1 MKQME
6 HSYKGE
12 EKFLV
17 NDLKTIVSKARSKA
31 FAAVNYSLVERNWR
45 IGKRIVEEEQ
55 NGEARAEYGKHIIE
69 VASAA
74 LTEEFGK
81 GFSETNLINFK
92 KFFLLFKELEIHQTV
107 SEEFRKQV
115 LHLLPWSHYERLIRV
130 EDKKAREWYAKEAYE
145 QGWSF
150 RTLNRNINTLYYERL
165 LMSKKKQPVVNEMQ
179 DKTKAYQ
186 QDKLEYIKSPV
197 VLEFLGLPEDTSLAE
212 SKLET
217 AIINNLEKFLM
228 EMGKG
233 YALVA
238 RQQHIRTEEND
249 YYIDLVFYNYLI
261 KSFILVDLKVNRI
274 TYQDVGQ
281 MDMYLQMYDK
291 MKKGPDDNPTI
302 GIILCTETDS
312 DVARYSTLAKNDQ
325 MFAAKYKLYLP
336 DKEDLRRE
344 IERQKELYLM
354 AHPEETGIS
363 VTNGYAQPD
372 SCFMFAYDLEQD
384 KLLWRS
390 ADQSYNSMNFVV
402 KGDVILCGYG
412 FTAEDDYL
420 YQINRNTGE
429 ILDRLELKKMPDL
442 LVEQDGKLYVHTYSY
457 DYVIDF

>member
-1 MKQME
+1 MKQPRKKYNDEDNM
-6 HSYKGE
+6 
-12 EKFLV
+12 LV
-17 NDLKTIVSKARSKA
+17 NDLRSIVSKARSKA

-45 IGKRIVEEEQ
+45 IGQRIVEQEQ
-55 NGEARAEYGKHIIE
+55 NGASRAEYGKHVIE

-81 GFSETNLINFK
+81 GFSYTNIANYKRFYLTFNNLQI
-92 KFFLLFKELEIHQTV
+92 LQTV
-107 SEEFRKQV
+107 SEEFNNPIQQTLPAKSSAPHKEDKAESAQSELR
-115 LHLLPWSHYERLIRV
+115 LLPWSHYERLIRV
-130 EDKKAREWYAKEAYE
+130 EDKQAREWYAKEAFNE
-145 QGWSF
+145 GWSY

-197 VLEFLGLPEDTSLAE
+197 VLEFLGLPEDTFLAE

-354 AHPEETGIS
+354 AHPEE
-363 VTNGYAQPD
+363 N
-372 SCFMFAYDLEQD
+372 D
-384 KLLWRS
+384 K
-390 ADQSYNSMNFVV
+390 
-402 KGDVILCGYG
+402 
-412 FTAEDDYL
+412 E
-420 YQINRNTGE
+420 
-429 ILDRLELKKMPDL
+429 
-442 LVEQDGKLYVHTYSY
+442 
-457 DYVIDF
+457 

>member
-1 MKQME
+1 MKQPRKKYNDEDNM
-6 HSYKGE
+6 
-12 EKFLV
+12 LV
-17 NDLKTIVSKARSKA
+17 NDLRSIVSKARSKA

-45 IGKRIVEEEQ
+45 IGKRIVEQEQ
-55 NGEARAEYGKHIIE
+55 NGASRAEYGKHVIE
-69 VASAA
+69 IASAA

-81 GFSETNLINFK
+81 GFSYTNIANYKRFYLTFNNLQI
-92 KFFLLFKELEIHQTV
+92 LQTV
-107 SEEFRKQV
+107 SEEFKKQRHQT
-115 LHLLPWSHYERLIRV
+115 LSDESSLLPQKDQTQSIQSELRLLPWSHYERLIRV
-130 EDKKAREWYAKEAYE
+130 EDKKAREWYAKEAFE

-354 AHPEETGIS
+354 AHPEE
-363 VTNGYAQPD
+363 N
-372 SCFMFAYDLEQD
+372 D
-384 KLLWRS
+384 K
-390 ADQSYNSMNFVV
+390 
-402 KGDVILCGYG
+402 
-412 FTAEDDYL
+412 E
-420 YQINRNTGE
+420 
-429 ILDRLELKKMPDL
+429 
-442 LVEQDGKLYVHTYSY
+442 
-457 DYVIDF
+457 

>member
-1 MKQME
+1 MKQPRKKYNDEDNM
-6 HSYKGE
+6 
-12 EKFLV
+12 LV
-17 NDLKTIVSKARSKA
+17 NDLRSIVSKARSKA

-45 IGKRIVEEEQ
+45 IGQRIVEQEQ
-55 NGEARAEYGKHIIE
+55 NGASRAEYGKHVIE
-69 VASAA
+69 IASAA
-74 LTEEFGK
+74 LTKEFGK
-81 GFSETNLINFK
+81 GFSETNIMNFK
-92 KFFLLFKELEIHQTV
+92 KFYLKFKELTIPQTL
-107 SEEFRKQV
+107 SEEFKKQKQQT
-115 LHLLPWSHYERLIRV
+115 LSAESSLFPQKGQTAPAQSELRLLPWSHYERLIRV
-130 EDKKAREWYAKEAYE
+130 EDKKAREWYAKEAFE
-145 QGWSF
+145 QGWSY

-165 LMSKKKQPVVNEMQ
+165 LMSTKKQPVVKEMQ

-354 AHPEETGIS
+354 AHPEE
-363 VTNGYAQPD
+363 N
-372 SCFMFAYDLEQD
+372 D
-384 KLLWRS
+384 K
-390 ADQSYNSMNFVV
+390 
-402 KGDVILCGYG
+402 
-412 FTAEDDYL
+412 E
-420 YQINRNTGE
+420 
-429 ILDRLELKKMPDL
+429 
-442 LVEQDGKLYVHTYSY
+442 
-457 DYVIDF
+457 

>member
-1 MKQME
+1 MKQPGKKYNDEDNM
-6 HSYKGE
+6 
-12 EKFLV
+12 LV
-17 NDLKTIVSKARSKA
+17 NDLRSIVSKARSKT

-45 IGKRIVEEEQ
+45 IGQRIVEQEQ
-55 NGEARAEYGKHIIE
+55 NGASRAEYGKHVIE
-69 VASAA
+69 VVSAA

-81 GFSETNLINFK
+81 GFSETNIMNFK
-92 KFFLLFKELEIHQTV
+92 KFYLKFKELTIPQTV
-107 SEEFRKQV
+107 SEEFKKQKQQT
-115 LHLLPWSHYERLIRV
+115 LSDELSSHFQKGQTPPAQFELRLLPWSHYERLIRV
-130 EDKKAREWYAKEAYE
+130 EDKKAREWYAKEAFE

-354 AHPEETGIS
+354 AHPEE
-363 VTNGYAQPD
+363 N
-372 SCFMFAYDLEQD
+372 D
-384 KLLWRS
+384 K
-390 ADQSYNSMNFVV
+390 
-402 KGDVILCGYG
+402 
-412 FTAEDDYL
+412 E
-420 YQINRNTGE
+420 
-429 ILDRLELKKMPDL
+429 
-442 LVEQDGKLYVHTYSY
+442 
-457 DYVIDF
+457 

>member
-1 MKQME
+1 MKQPRKKYNDEDNM
-6 HSYKGE
+6 
-12 EKFLV
+12 LV
-17 NDLKTIVSKARSKA
+17 NDLRSIVSKARSKA

-45 IGKRIVEEEQ
+45 IGQRIVEQEQ
-55 NGEARAEYGKHIIE
+55 NGASRAEYGKHVIE
-69 VASAA
+69 IASAA

-81 GFSETNLINFK
+81 GFSETNIMNFK
-92 KFFLLFKELEIHQTV
+92 KFYLKFKELTIPQTL
-107 SEEFRKQV
+107 SEEFKKQKHQT
-115 LHLLPWSHYERLIRV
+115 LSDESSLLPQKGQTQSAQFELRLLPWSHYERLIRV
-130 EDKKAREWYAKEAYE
+130 EDKKAREWYAKEAFE

-302 GIILCTETDS
+302 GIILCSETDS

-354 AHPEETGIS
+354 THPEE
-363 VTNGYAQPD
+363 N
-372 SCFMFAYDLEQD
+372 E
-384 KLLWRS
+384 K
-390 ADQSYNSMNFVV
+390 
-402 KGDVILCGYG
+402 
-412 FTAEDDYL
+412 E
-420 YQINRNTGE
+420 
-429 ILDRLELKKMPDL
+429 
-442 LVEQDGKLYVHTYSY
+442 
-457 DYVIDF
+457 

>member
-1 MKQME
+1 MKQLNKKYNDEDNM
-6 HSYKGE
+6 
-12 EKFLV
+12 LV
-17 NDLKTIVSKARSKA
+17 NDLRSIVSKARSKA

-45 IGKRIVEEEQ
+45 IGQRIVEQEQ
-55 NGEARAEYGKHIIE
+55 NGASRAEYGKHVIE
-69 VASAA
+69 IASAA

-81 GFSETNLINFK
+81 GFSETNIMNFK
-92 KFFLLFKELEIHQTV
+92 KFYLTFKELTIPQTL
-107 SEEFRKQV
+107 SEEFKKQKHQT
-115 LHLLPWSHYERLIRV
+115 LSDEFSLLPQKGQTQSAQFELRLLPWSHYERLIRV
-130 EDKKAREWYAKEAYE
+130 EDKKAREWYAKEAFE

-165 LMSKKKQPVVNEMQ
+165 LMSKKKQPVVDEMQ

-354 AHPEETGIS
+354 AHP
-363 VTNGYAQPD
+363 
-372 SCFMFAYDLEQD
+372 D
-384 KLLWRS
+384 K
-390 ADQSYNSMNFVV
+390 
-402 KGDVILCGYG
+402 
-412 FTAEDDYL
+412 
-420 YQINRNTGE
+420 
-429 ILDRLELKKMPDL
+429 
-442 LVEQDGKLYVHTYSY
+442 
-457 DYVIDF
+457 

>member
-1 MKQME
+1 MKEPGKKYNDEDNM
-6 HSYKGE
+6 
-12 EKFLV
+12 LV
-17 NDLKTIVSKARSKA
+17 NDLRSIVSKARSKA

-45 IGKRIVEEEQ
+45 IGQRIVEEEQ
-55 NGEARAEYGKHIIE
+55 NGASRAEYGKHVIE

-74 LTEEFGK
+74 LTKEFGK
-81 GFSETNLINFK
+81 GFSETNIMNFK
-92 KFFLLFKELEIHQTV
+92 KFYLKFKELTIPQTL
-107 SEEFRKQV
+107 SEEFKKQKHQT
-115 LHLLPWSHYERLIRV
+115 LSDESSLLPQKGQTQPAQFELRLLPWSHYERLIRV
-130 EDKKAREWYAKEAYE
+130 EDKKAREWYAKEAFNE
-145 QGWSF
+145 GWSY

-165 LMSKKKQPVVNEMQ
+165 LMSTKKQPVVDEMQ

-354 AHPEETGIS
+354 THPEE
-363 VTNGYAQPD
+363 N
-372 SCFMFAYDLEQD
+372 D
-384 KLLWRS
+384 K
-390 ADQSYNSMNFVV
+390 
-402 KGDVILCGYG
+402 
-412 FTAEDDYL
+412 E
-420 YQINRNTGE
+420 
-429 ILDRLELKKMPDL
+429 
-442 LVEQDGKLYVHTYSY
+442 
-457 DYVIDF
+457 

>member
-1 MKQME
+1 MKEPGKKYNDEDNM
-6 HSYKGE
+6 
-12 EKFLV
+12 LV
-17 NDLKTIVSKARSKA
+17 NDLRSIVSKARSKA

-45 IGKRIVEEEQ
+45 IGQRIVEQEQ
-55 NGEARAEYGKHIIE
+55 NGASRAEYGKHIIE
-69 VASAA
+69 IASAA

-81 GFSETNLINFK
+81 GFSYTNIANYKRFYLTFNNLQI
-92 KFFLLFKELEIHQTV
+92 LQTV
-107 SEEFRKQV
+107 SEEFKKQKHQT
-115 LHLLPWSHYERLIRV
+115 LSDESSLLPQKGQTQSAQFELRLLPWSHYERLIRV
-130 EDKKAREWYAKEAYE
+130 EDKKAREWYAKEAFE
-145 QGWSF
+145 QGWSY
-150 RTLNRNINTLYYERL
+150 RTLSRNINTLYYERL
-165 LMSKKKQPVVNEMQ
+165 LMSKDKAPVEKEMKEKTNEF
-179 DKTKAYQ
+179 Q

-197 VLEFLGLPEDTSLAE
+197 VMEFLGLPSDSSLKE
-212 SKLET
+212 SKLES
-217 AIINNLEKFLM
+217 AIIDNLEKFLM

-325 MFAAKYKLYLP
+325 MFAEKYKLYLP

-354 AHPEETGIS
+354 AHPEE
-363 VTNGYAQPD
+363 N
-372 SCFMFAYDLEQD
+372 D
-384 KLLWRS
+384 K
-390 ADQSYNSMNFVV
+390 
-402 KGDVILCGYG
+402 
-412 FTAEDDYL
+412 E
-420 YQINRNTGE
+420 
-429 ILDRLELKKMPDL
+429 
-442 LVEQDGKLYVHTYSY
+442 
-457 DYVIDF
+457 

>member
-1 MKQME
+1 MKEPGKKYNDEDNM
-6 HSYKGE
+6 
-12 EKFLV
+12 LV
-17 NDLKTIVSKARSKA
+17 NDLRSIVSKARSKA

-45 IGKRIVEEEQ
+45 IGQRIVEEEQ
-55 NGEARAEYGKHIIE
+55 NGTSRAEYGKHVIE

-74 LTEEFGK
+74 LTKEFGK
-81 GFSETNLINFK
+81 GFSYTNIANYKRFYLTFSDLQI
-92 KFFLLFKELEIHQTV
+92 LQTV
-107 SEEFRKQV
+107 SEEFKKQKHQT
-115 LHLLPWSHYERLIRV
+115 LSDESSLLPQKGQTPPAQFELRFLPWSHYERLIRV
-130 EDKKAREWYAKEAYE
+130 EDKKAREWYAKEAFE

-150 RTLNRNINTLYYERL
+150 RTFNRNINTLYYERL
-165 LMSKKKQPVVNEMQ
+165 LMSTKKQPVVDEMQ

-354 AHPEETGIS
+354 AHPEE
-363 VTNGYAQPD
+363 N
-372 SCFMFAYDLEQD
+372 D
-384 KLLWRS
+384 K
-390 ADQSYNSMNFVV
+390 
-402 KGDVILCGYG
+402 
-412 FTAEDDYL
+412 E
-420 YQINRNTGE
+420 
-429 ILDRLELKKMPDL
+429 
-442 LVEQDGKLYVHTYSY
+442 
-457 DYVIDF
+457 

>member
-1 MKQME
+1 MKEPGKKYNDEDNM
-6 HSYKGE
+6 
-12 EKFLV
+12 LV
-17 NDLKTIVSKARSKA
+17 NDLRSIVSKARSKA
-31 FAAVNYSLVERNWR
+31 FAAVNYSQVERNWR
-45 IGKRIVEEEQ
+45 IGQRIVEEEQ
-55 NGEARAEYGKHIIE
+55 NGASRAEYGKHVIE

-74 LTEEFGK
+74 LTKEFGK
-81 GFSETNLINFK
+81 GFSETNIMNFK
-92 KFFLLFKELEIHQTV
+92 KFYLKFKELTIPQTV
-107 SEEFRKQV
+107 SEEFKKQKHQT
-115 LHLLPWSHYERLIRV
+115 LSDESSLLPQKGQTQPAQFELRLLPWSHYERLIRV
-130 EDKKAREWYAKEAYE
+130 EDKKAREWYAKEAFNE
-145 QGWSF
+145 GWSY

-165 LMSKKKQPVVNEMQ
+165 LMSTKKQPVVDEMQ

-354 AHPEETGIS
+354 AHPEE
-363 VTNGYAQPD
+363 N
-372 SCFMFAYDLEQD
+372 D
-384 KLLWRS
+384 K
-390 ADQSYNSMNFVV
+390 
-402 KGDVILCGYG
+402 
-412 FTAEDDYL
+412 E
-420 YQINRNTGE
+420 
-429 ILDRLELKKMPDL
+429 
-442 LVEQDGKLYVHTYSY
+442 
-457 DYVIDF
+457 

>member
-1 MKQME
+1 MKEPGKKYNDEDNM
-6 HSYKGE
+6 
-12 EKFLV
+12 LV
-17 NDLKTIVSKARSKA
+17 NDLRSIVSKARSKA

-45 IGKRIVEEEQ
+45 IGQRIVEEEQ
-55 NGEARAEYGKHIIE
+55 NGASRAEYGKHVIE

-74 LTEEFGK
+74 LTKEFGK
-81 GFSETNLINFK
+81 GFSETNIMNFK
-92 KFFLLFKELEIHQTV
+92 KFYLKFKELTIPQTM
-107 SEEFRKQV
+107 SEEFKKQKHQT
-115 LHLLPWSHYERLIRV
+115 LSDESSLLPQKGQTQPAQFELRLLPWSHYERLIRV
-130 EDKKAREWYAKEAYE
+130 EDKKAREWYAKEAFNE
-145 QGWSF
+145 GWSY

-165 LMSKKKQPVVNEMQ
+165 LMSTKKQPVVDEMQ

-354 AHPEETGIS
+354 AHPEE
-363 VTNGYAQPD
+363 N
-372 SCFMFAYDLEQD
+372 D
-384 KLLWRS
+384 K
-390 ADQSYNSMNFVV
+390 
-402 KGDVILCGYG
+402 
-412 FTAEDDYL
+412 E
-420 YQINRNTGE
+420 
-429 ILDRLELKKMPDL
+429 
-442 LVEQDGKLYVHTYSY
+442 
-457 DYVIDF
+457 

>member
-1 MKQME
+1 MFPQ
-6 HSYKGE
+6 KGQTAP
-12 EKFLV
+12 
-17 NDLKTIVSKARSKA
+17 D
-31 FAAVNYSLVERNWR
+31 
-45 IGKRIVEEEQ
+45 Q
-55 NGEARAEYGKHIIE
+55 
-69 VASAA
+69 
-74 LTEEFGK
+74 
-81 GFSETNLINFK
+81 SEL
-92 KFFLLFKELEIHQTV
+92 
-107 SEEFRKQV
+107 R
-115 LHLLPWSHYERLIRV
+115 LLPWSHYERLIRV
-130 EDKKAREWYAKEAYE
+130 EDKQAREWYTKEAFE

-165 LMSKKKQPVVNEMQ
+165 LMSTKKQPVVDEMQ

-312 DVARYSTLAKNDQ
+312 DVARYSTLAKTTRCSLQN
-325 MFAAKYKLYLP
+325 
-336 DKEDLRRE
+336 
-344 IERQKELYLM
+344 
-354 AHPEETGIS
+354 TS
-363 VTNGYAQPD
+363 
-372 SCFMFAYDLEQD
+372 
-384 KLLWRS
+384 
-390 ADQSYNSMNFVV
+390 
-402 KGDVILCGYG
+402 
-412 FTAEDDYL
+412 FTC
-420 YQINRNTGE
+420 QTRKT
-429 ILDRLELKKMPDL
+429 
-442 LVEQDGKLYVHTYSY
+442 
-457 DYVIDF
+457 

>member
-1 MKQME
+1 MKQPRKKYNDEDNM
-6 HSYKGE
+6 
-12 EKFLV
+12 LV
-17 NDLKTIVSKARSKA
+17 NDLRSIVSKARSKA

-45 IGKRIVEEEQ
+45 IGQRIVEQEQ
-55 NGEARAEYGKHIIE
+55 NGASRAEYGKHVIE
-69 VASAA
+69 IASAA

-81 GFSETNLINFK
+81 GFSETNIMNFK
-92 KFFLLFKELEIHQTV
+92 KFYLKFKELTIPQTL
-107 SEEFRKQV
+107 SEEFKKQKHQT
-115 LHLLPWSHYERLIRV
+115 LSDESSLLPQKGQTQSAQFELRLLPWSHYERLIRV
-130 EDKKAREWYAKEAYE
+130 EDKKAREWYAKEAFE

-165 LMSKKKQPVVNEMQ
+165 LMSKKKQPVVDEMQ

-281 MDMYLQMYDK
+281 MDMYLQMYDN

-302 GIILCTETDS
+302 GIILCSETDS

-354 AHPEETGIS
+354 THPEE
-363 VTNGYAQPD
+363 N
-372 SCFMFAYDLEQD
+372 E
-384 KLLWRS
+384 K
-390 ADQSYNSMNFVV
+390 
-402 KGDVILCGYG
+402 
-412 FTAEDDYL
+412 E
-420 YQINRNTGE
+420 
-429 ILDRLELKKMPDL
+429 
-442 LVEQDGKLYVHTYSY
+442 
-457 DYVIDF
+457 

>member
-1 MKQME
+1 MKEPGKKYNDEDNM
-6 HSYKGE
+6 
-12 EKFLV
+12 LV
-17 NDLKTIVSKARSKA
+17 NDLRSIVSKARSKA

-45 IGKRIVEEEQ
+45 IGQRIVEEEQ
-55 NGEARAEYGKHIIE
+55 NGASRAEYGKHVIE

-81 GFSETNLINFK
+81 GFSYTNIANYKRFYLTFNNLQI
-92 KFFLLFKELEIHQTV
+92 LQTV
-107 SEEFRKQV
+107 SEEFNNPIQQTLPAKSSA
-115 LHLLPWSHYERLIRV
+115 LHKEDKAESTQSELRLLPWSHYERLIRV
-130 EDKKAREWYAKEAYE
+130 EDKKAREWYAKEAFE

-165 LMSKKKQPVVNEMQ
+165 LMSKKKRPVVDEMQ

-354 AHPEETGIS
+354 AHPEE
-363 VTNGYAQPD
+363 N
-372 SCFMFAYDLEQD
+372 D
-384 KLLWRS
+384 K
-390 ADQSYNSMNFVV
+390 
-402 KGDVILCGYG
+402 
-412 FTAEDDYL
+412 E
-420 YQINRNTGE
+420 
-429 ILDRLELKKMPDL
+429 
-442 LVEQDGKLYVHTYSY
+442 
-457 DYVIDF
+457 

>member
-1 MKQME
+1 MKQLNKKYNDEDNM
-6 HSYKGE
+6 
-12 EKFLV
+12 LV
-17 NDLKTIVSKARSKA
+17 NDLRSIVSKARSKA

-45 IGKRIVEEEQ
+45 IGQRIVEQEQ
-55 NGEARAEYGKHIIE
+55 NGASRAEYGKHVIE
-69 VASAA
+69 IASAA

-81 GFSETNLINFK
+81 GFSETNIMNFK
-92 KFFLLFKELEIHQTV
+92 KFYLKFKELAIPQTV
-107 SEEFRKQV
+107 SEEFKKQKHQT
-115 LHLLPWSHYERLIRV
+115 LSDESSLLTQKDQTQSTQSELRLLPWSHYERLIRV
-130 EDKKAREWYAKEAYE
+130 EDKKAREWYAKEAFE
-145 QGWSF
+145 QDWSS

-165 LMSKKKQPVVNEMQ
+165 LMSKKKQPVVDEMQ

-354 AHPEETGIS
+354 AHPEE
-363 VTNGYAQPD
+363 N
-372 SCFMFAYDLEQD
+372 D
-384 KLLWRS
+384 K
-390 ADQSYNSMNFVV
+390 
-402 KGDVILCGYG
+402 
-412 FTAEDDYL
+412 E
-420 YQINRNTGE
+420 
-429 ILDRLELKKMPDL
+429 
-442 LVEQDGKLYVHTYSY
+442 
-457 DYVIDF
+457 

>member
-1 MKQME
+1 MKE
-6 HSYKGE
+6 P
-12 EKFLV
+12 EKKYNDEDNMLV
-17 NDLKTIVSKARSKA
+17 NDLRSIVSKARSKA

-45 IGKRIVEEEQ
+45 IGQRIVEEEQ
-55 NGEARAEYGKHIIE
+55 NGTSRAEYGKHVIE

-74 LTEEFGK
+74 LTKEFGK
-81 GFSETNLINFK
+81 GFSYTNIANYKRFYLTFSDLQI
-92 KFFLLFKELEIHQTV
+92 LQTV
-107 SEEFRKQV
+107 SEEFKKQKHQT
-115 LHLLPWSHYERLIRV
+115 LSDESSLLPQKGQTPPAQSELRLLPWSHYERLIRV
-130 EDKKAREWYAKEAYE
+130 EDKKAREWYAKEAFE

-165 LMSKKKQPVVNEMQ
+165 LMSKKKQPVVDEMQ

-354 AHPEETGIS
+354 AHPEE
-363 VTNGYAQPD
+363 N
-372 SCFMFAYDLEQD
+372 D
-384 KLLWRS
+384 K
-390 ADQSYNSMNFVV
+390 
-402 KGDVILCGYG
+402 
-412 FTAEDDYL
+412 E
-420 YQINRNTGE
+420 
-429 ILDRLELKKMPDL
+429 
-442 LVEQDGKLYVHTYSY
+442 
-457 DYVIDF
+457 

>member
-1 MKQME
+1 MKE
-6 HSYKGE
+6 P
-12 EKFLV
+12 EKKYNDEDNMLV
-17 NDLKTIVSKARSKA
+17 NDLRSIVSKARSKA

-45 IGKRIVEEEQ
+45 IGQRIVEEEQ
-55 NGEARAEYGKHIIE
+55 NGTSRAEYGKHVIE

-74 LTEEFGK
+74 LTKEFGK
-81 GFSETNLINFK
+81 GFSYTNIANYKRFYLTFSDLQI
-92 KFFLLFKELEIHQTV
+92 LQTV
-107 SEEFRKQV
+107 SEEFKKQKHQT
-115 LHLLPWSHYERLIRV
+115 LSDESSLLPQKGQTPPAQFELRFLPWSHYERLIRV
-130 EDKKAREWYAKEAYE
+130 EDKKAREWYAKEAFE

-165 LMSKKKQPVVNEMQ
+165 LMSTKKQPVVDEMQ

-186 QDKLEYIKSPV
+186 QDKIEYIKSPV

-354 AHPEETGIS
+354 AHPEE
-363 VTNGYAQPD
+363 N
-372 SCFMFAYDLEQD
+372 D
-384 KLLWRS
+384 K
-390 ADQSYNSMNFVV
+390 
-402 KGDVILCGYG
+402 
-412 FTAEDDYL
+412 E
-420 YQINRNTGE
+420 
-429 ILDRLELKKMPDL
+429 
-442 LVEQDGKLYVHTYSY
+442 
-457 DYVIDF
+457 

>member
-6 HSYKGE
+6 HSYKGG

-115 LHLLPWSHYERLIRV
+115 LHLLPWSHYERLIRI
-130 EDKKAREWYAKEAYE
+130 EDKRARDWYAKEAFE
-145 QGWSF
+145 QGWSY

-165 LMSKKKQPVVNEMQ
+165 LMSKDKAPVEKEMKEKTNEF
-179 DKTKAYQ
+179 Q

-197 VLEFLGLPEDTSLAE
+197 VMEFLGLPSDSSLKE
-212 SKLET
+212 SKLES
-217 AIINNLEKFLM
+217 AIIDNLEKFLM

-274 TYQDVGQ
+274 TYQDVGK

-354 AHPEETGIS
+354 AHPEE
-363 VTNGYAQPD
+363 N
-372 SCFMFAYDLEQD
+372 D
-384 KLLWRS
+384 K
-390 ADQSYNSMNFVV
+390 
-402 KGDVILCGYG
+402 
-412 FTAEDDYL
+412 E
-420 YQINRNTGE
+420 
-429 ILDRLELKKMPDL
+429 
-442 LVEQDGKLYVHTYSY
+442 
-457 DYVIDF
+457 

>member
-55 NGEARAEYGKHIIE
+55 NGEARAEYGKYIIE

-81 GFSETNLINFK
+81 GFSETNIRTFR
-92 KFFLLFKELEIHQTV
+92 KFFLIFRNLEIQQTV
-107 SEEFRKQV
+107 SAESNLPKQQT
-115 LHLLPWSHYERLIRV
+115 LSDNLSSHFQKGQTPPAQFKLRLLPWSHYERLIRV
-130 EDKKAREWYAKEAYE
+130 EDKKAREWYAKEAFE

-302 GIILCTETDS
+302 GIILCAETDS

-354 AHPEETGIS
+354 THPEE
-363 VTNGYAQPD
+363 N
-372 SCFMFAYDLEQD
+372 E
-384 KLLWRS
+384 K
-390 ADQSYNSMNFVV
+390 
-402 KGDVILCGYG
+402 
-412 FTAEDDYL
+412 E
-420 YQINRNTGE
+420 
-429 ILDRLELKKMPDL
+429 
-442 LVEQDGKLYVHTYSY
+442 
-457 DYVIDF
+457 

>member
-1 MKQME
+1 MKEPGKKYNDEDNM
-6 HSYKGE
+6 
-12 EKFLV
+12 LV
-17 NDLKTIVSKARSKA
+17 NDLRSIVSKARSKA

-45 IGKRIVEEEQ
+45 IGQRIVEEEQ
-55 NGEARAEYGKHIIE
+55 NGASRAEYGKHVIE

-74 LTEEFGK
+74 LTKEFGK
-81 GFSETNLINFK
+81 GFSETNIMNFK
-92 KFFLLFKELEIHQTV
+92 KFYLKFKELTIPQTV
-107 SEEFRKQV
+107 SEEFKKQKQQT
-115 LHLLPWSHYERLIRV
+115 LSDELSSHFQKGQTQPAQFELRLLPWSHYERLIRV
-130 EDKKAREWYAKEAYE
+130 EDKKAREWYAKEAFNE
-145 QGWSF
+145 GWSY

-165 LMSKKKQPVVNEMQ
+165 LMSTKKQPVVDEMQ

-354 AHPEETGIS
+354 AHPEE
-363 VTNGYAQPD
+363 N
-372 SCFMFAYDLEQD
+372 D
-384 KLLWRS
+384 K
-390 ADQSYNSMNFVV
+390 
-402 KGDVILCGYG
+402 
-412 FTAEDDYL
+412 E
-420 YQINRNTGE
+420 
-429 ILDRLELKKMPDL
+429 
-442 LVEQDGKLYVHTYSY
+442 
-457 DYVIDF
+457 

>member
-1 MKQME
+1 MKEPGKKYNDEDNM
-6 HSYKGE
+6 
-12 EKFLV
+12 LV
-17 NDLKTIVSKARSKA
+17 NDLRSIVSKARSKA

-45 IGKRIVEEEQ
+45 IGQRIVEQEQ
-55 NGEARAEYGKHIIE
+55 NGASRAEYGKHVIE
-69 VASAA
+69 IASAA

-81 GFSETNLINFK
+81 GFSETNIMNFK
-92 KFFLLFKELEIHQTV
+92 KFYLKFKELTIPQTL
-107 SEEFRKQV
+107 SEEFKKQKHQT
-115 LHLLPWSHYERLIRV
+115 LSDESSLLPQKGQTQSAQFELRLLPWSHYERLIRV
-130 EDKKAREWYAKEAYE
+130 EDKKAREWYAKEAFE

-197 VLEFLGLPEDTSLAE
+197 VMEFLGLPSDSSLKE
-212 SKLET
+212 SKLES
-217 AIINNLEKFLM
+217 AIIDNLEKFLM

-302 GIILCTETDS
+302 GIILCAETDS

-354 AHPEETGIS
+354 THPEE
-363 VTNGYAQPD
+363 N
-372 SCFMFAYDLEQD
+372 E
-384 KLLWRS
+384 K
-390 ADQSYNSMNFVV
+390 
-402 KGDVILCGYG
+402 
-412 FTAEDDYL
+412 E
-420 YQINRNTGE
+420 
-429 ILDRLELKKMPDL
+429 
-442 LVEQDGKLYVHTYSY
+442 
-457 DYVIDF
+457 

>member
-1 MKQME
+1 MKEPSKKYNDEDNM
-6 HSYKGE
+6 
-12 EKFLV
+12 LV
-17 NDLKTIVSKARSKA
+17 NDLRSIVSKARSKA

-45 IGKRIVEEEQ
+45 IGQRIVEEEQ
-55 NGEARAEYGKHIIE
+55 NGASRAKYGKHVIE

-74 LTEEFGK
+74 LTKEFGK
-81 GFSETNLINFK
+81 GFSETNIMNFK
-92 KFFLLFKELEIHQTV
+92 KFYLKFKELTIPQTL
-107 SEEFRKQV
+107 SEEFKKQKHQT
-115 LHLLPWSHYERLIRV
+115 LSDESSLLPQKGQTQPAQFELRLLPWSHYERLIRV
-130 EDKKAREWYAKEAYE
+130 EDKKAREWYAKEAFNE
-145 QGWSF
+145 GWSY

-165 LMSKKKQPVVNEMQ
+165 LMSTKKQPVVDEMQ

-212 SKLET
+212 SKLEI

-354 AHPEETGIS
+354 AHPEES
-363 VTNGYAQPD
+363 
-372 SCFMFAYDLEQD
+372 D
-384 KLLWRS
+384 K
-390 ADQSYNSMNFVV
+390 
-402 KGDVILCGYG
+402 
-412 FTAEDDYL
+412 E
-420 YQINRNTGE
+420 
-429 ILDRLELKKMPDL
+429 
-442 LVEQDGKLYVHTYSY
+442 
-457 DYVIDF
+457 

>member
-1 MKQME
+1 MKQL
-6 HSYKGE
+6 YKKYNDE
-12 EKFLV
+12 DNMLV
-17 NDLKTIVSKARSKA
+17 NDLRSIVSKARSKA

-45 IGKRIVEEEQ
+45 IGQRIVEQEQ
-55 NGEARAEYGKHIIE
+55 NGASRAEYGKHVIE
-69 VASAA
+69 IASAA

-81 GFSETNLINFK
+81 GFSETNIMNFK
-92 KFFLLFKELEIHQTV
+92 KFYLKFKELAIPQTV
-107 SEEFRKQV
+107 SEEFKKQKHQT
-115 LHLLPWSHYERLIRV
+115 LSDESSLLTQKDQTQSTQSELRLLPWSHYERLIRV
-130 EDKKAREWYAKEAYE
+130 EDKKAREWYAKEAFE
-145 QGWSF
+145 QDWSF

-165 LMSKKKQPVVNEMQ
+165 LMSKKKQPVVDEMQ

-312 DVARYSTLAKNDQ
+312 DVAQYSTLARNDQ

-354 AHPEETGIS
+354 AHPEE
-363 VTNGYAQPD
+363 N
-372 SCFMFAYDLEQD
+372 D
-384 KLLWRS
+384 K
-390 ADQSYNSMNFVV
+390 
-402 KGDVILCGYG
+402 
-412 FTAEDDYL
+412 E
-420 YQINRNTGE
+420 
-429 ILDRLELKKMPDL
+429 
-442 LVEQDGKLYVHTYSY
+442 
-457 DYVIDF
+457 

>member
-1 MKQME
+1 MQRKRSTKVGVTE
-6 HSYKGE
+6 PSTAISTPYITNV
-12 EKFLV
+12 FLCQRKS
-17 NDLKTIVSKARSKA
+17 NLSLTRCKTR
-31 FAAVNYSLVERNWR
+31 
-45 IGKRIVEEEQ
+45 Q
-55 NGEARAEYGKHIIE
+55 
-69 VASAA
+69 
-74 LTEEFGK
+74 
-81 GFSETNLINFK
+81 
-92 KFFLLFKELEIHQTV
+92 
-107 SEEFRKQV
+107 
-115 LHLLPWSHYERLIRV
+115 RLIS
-130 EDKKAREWYAKEAYE
+130 KTN
-145 QGWSF
+145 S
-150 RTLNRNINTLYYERL
+150 NTSNHQLSWNSLDY
-165 LMSKKKQPVVNEMQ
+165 Q
-179 DKTKAYQ
+179 KT
-186 QDKLEYIKSPV
+186 PP
-197 VLEFLGLPEDTSLAE
+197 FAE

-354 AHPEETGIS
+354 AHPEES
-363 VTNGYAQPD
+363 
-372 SCFMFAYDLEQD
+372 D
-384 KLLWRS
+384 K
-390 ADQSYNSMNFVV
+390 
-402 KGDVILCGYG
+402 
-412 FTAEDDYL
+412 E
-420 YQINRNTGE
+420 
-429 ILDRLELKKMPDL
+429 
-442 LVEQDGKLYVHTYSY
+442 
-457 DYVIDF
+457 

>member
-1 MKQME
+1 MKQLNKKYNDEDNM
-6 HSYKGE
+6 
-12 EKFLV
+12 LV
-17 NDLKTIVSKARSKA
+17 NDLRSIVSKARSKA

-45 IGKRIVEEEQ
+45 IGQRIVEQEQ
-55 NGEARAEYGKHIIE
+55 NGASRAEYGKHVIE

-74 LTEEFGK
+74 LTKEFGK
-81 GFSETNLINFK
+81 GFSETNIMNFK
-92 KFFLLFKELEIHQTV
+92 KFYLKFKELTIPQTL
-107 SEEFRKQV
+107 SEEFKKQKQQT
-115 LHLLPWSHYERLIRV
+115 LSAESSLFPQKGQTASAQSELRLLPWSHYERLIRV
-130 EDKKAREWYAKEAYE
+130 EDKKAREWYAKEAFE
-145 QGWSF
+145 QGWSY

-165 LMSKKKQPVVNEMQ
+165 LMSTKKQPVVNEMQ

-354 AHPEETGIS
+354 AYPEE
-363 VTNGYAQPD
+363 N
-372 SCFMFAYDLEQD
+372 D
-384 KLLWRS
+384 K
-390 ADQSYNSMNFVV
+390 
-402 KGDVILCGYG
+402 
-412 FTAEDDYL
+412 E
-420 YQINRNTGE
+420 
-429 ILDRLELKKMPDL
+429 
-442 LVEQDGKLYVHTYSY
+442 
-457 DYVIDF
+457 

>member
-1 MKQME
+1 MKEPGKKYNDEDNM
-6 HSYKGE
+6 
-12 EKFLV
+12 LV
-17 NDLKTIVSKARSKA
+17 NDLRSIVSKARSKA

-45 IGKRIVEEEQ
+45 IGQRIVEEEQ
-55 NGEARAEYGKHIIE
+55 NGASRAEYGKHVIE

-81 GFSETNLINFK
+81 GFSYTNIANYKRFYLTFNNLQI
-92 KFFLLFKELEIHQTV
+92 LQTV
-107 SEEFRKQV
+107 SEEFNNPIQQTLPAKSSA
-115 LHLLPWSHYERLIRV
+115 LHKEDKAESTQSELRLLPWSHYERLIRV
-130 EDKKAREWYAKEAYE
+130 EDKKAREWYAKEAFE

-165 LMSKKKQPVVNEMQ
+165 LMSKKKQPVVDEMQ

-354 AHPEETGIS
+354 AHPEE
-363 VTNGYAQPD
+363 N
-372 SCFMFAYDLEQD
+372 D
-384 KLLWRS
+384 K
-390 ADQSYNSMNFVV
+390 
-402 KGDVILCGYG
+402 
-412 FTAEDDYL
+412 E
-420 YQINRNTGE
+420 
-429 ILDRLELKKMPDL
+429 
-442 LVEQDGKLYVHTYSY
+442 
-457 DYVIDF
+457 

>member
-1 MKQME
+1 MKE
-6 HSYKGE
+6 P
-12 EKFLV
+12 EKKYNDEDNMLV
-17 NDLKTIVSKARSKA
+17 NDLRSIVSKARSKA

-45 IGKRIVEEEQ
+45 IGQRIVEEEQ
-55 NGEARAEYGKHIIE
+55 NGASRAEYGKHVIE

-74 LTEEFGK
+74 LTKEFGK
-81 GFSETNLINFK
+81 GFSETNIMNFK
-92 KFFLLFKELEIHQTV
+92 KFYLKFKELTIPQTL
-107 SEEFRKQV
+107 SEEFKKQKHQT
-115 LHLLPWSHYERLIRV
+115 LSDESSLLPQKGQTQPAQFELRLLPWSHYERLIRV
-130 EDKKAREWYAKEAYE
+130 EDKKAREWYAKEAFNE
-145 QGWSF
+145 GWSY

-165 LMSKKKQPVVNEMQ
+165 LMSTKKQPVVDEMQ

-186 QDKLEYIKSPV
+186 QDNLEYIKSPV

-354 AHPEETGIS
+354 AHPEE
-363 VTNGYAQPD
+363 N
-372 SCFMFAYDLEQD
+372 D
-384 KLLWRS
+384 K
-390 ADQSYNSMNFVV
+390 
-402 KGDVILCGYG
+402 
-412 FTAEDDYL
+412 E
-420 YQINRNTGE
+420 
-429 ILDRLELKKMPDL
+429 
-442 LVEQDGKLYVHTYSY
+442 
-457 DYVIDF
+457 

>member
-1 MKQME
+1 MKEPGKKYNDEDNM
-6 HSYKGE
+6 
-12 EKFLV
+12 LV
-17 NDLKTIVSKARSKA
+17 NDLRSIVSKARSKA
-31 FAAVNYSLVERNWR
+31 FAAINYSLVERNWR
-45 IGKRIVEEEQ
+45 IGQRIVEQEQ
-55 NGEARAEYGKHIIE
+55 NGASRAEYGKHVIE

-74 LTEEFGK
+74 LTKEFGK
-81 GFSETNLINFK
+81 GFSETNIMNFK
-92 KFFLLFKELEIHQTV
+92 KFYLKFKELTIPQTL
-107 SEEFRKQV
+107 SEEFKKQKHQT
-115 LHLLPWSHYERLIRV
+115 LSDESSLLPQKGQTQPAQFELRLLPWSHYERLIRV
-130 EDKKAREWYAKEAYE
+130 EDKKAREWYAKEAFE
-145 QGWSF
+145 QGWSY

-165 LMSKKKQPVVNEMQ
+165 LMSTKKQPVVDEMQ

-354 AHPEETGIS
+354 AHPEE
-363 VTNGYAQPD
+363 N
-372 SCFMFAYDLEQD
+372 D
-384 KLLWRS
+384 K
-390 ADQSYNSMNFVV
+390 
-402 KGDVILCGYG
+402 
-412 FTAEDDYL
+412 E
-420 YQINRNTGE
+420 
-429 ILDRLELKKMPDL
+429 
-442 LVEQDGKLYVHTYSY
+442 
-457 DYVIDF
+457 

>member
-1 MKQME
+1 MKQLNKKYNDEDNM
-6 HSYKGE
+6 
-12 EKFLV
+12 LV
-17 NDLKTIVSKARSKA
+17 NDLRSIVSKARSKA

-45 IGKRIVEEEQ
+45 IGQRIVEQEQ
-55 NGEARAEYGKHIIE
+55 NGASRAEYGKHVIE

-81 GFSETNLINFK
+81 GFSETNIMNFK
-92 KFFLLFKELEIHQTV
+92 KFYLKFKGLAIPQTL
-107 SEEFRKQV
+107 SEEFKKQKQQTQSDESS
-115 LHLLPWSHYERLIRV
+115 LLPPKGQTPPAQFELRLLPWSHYERLIRV
-130 EDKKAREWYAKEAYE
+130 EDKKAREWYTKEAFE

-165 LMSKKKQPVVNEMQ
+165 LMSTKKQPVVDEMQ

-344 IERQKELYLM
+344 IERQKELFLI
-354 AHPEETGIS
+354 AHPEE
-363 VTNGYAQPD
+363 N
-372 SCFMFAYDLEQD
+372 E
-384 KLLWRS
+384 K
-390 ADQSYNSMNFVV
+390 
-402 KGDVILCGYG
+402 
-412 FTAEDDYL
+412 E
-420 YQINRNTGE
+420 
-429 ILDRLELKKMPDL
+429 
-442 LVEQDGKLYVHTYSY
+442 
-457 DYVIDF
+457 

>member
-1 MKQME
+1 MKQPRKKYNDEDNM
-6 HSYKGE
+6 
-12 EKFLV
+12 LV
-17 NDLKTIVSKARSKA
+17 NDLRSIVSKARSKA

-45 IGKRIVEEEQ
+45 IGQRIVEEEQ
-55 NGEARAEYGKHIIE
+55 NGTSRAEYGKHVIE

-74 LTEEFGK
+74 LTKEFGK
-81 GFSETNLINFK
+81 GFSYTNIANYKRFYLTFSDLQI
-92 KFFLLFKELEIHQTV
+92 LQTV
-107 SEEFRKQV
+107 SEEFKKQKHQT
-115 LHLLPWSHYERLIRV
+115 LSDESSLLPQKDQTQSIQSELRLLPWSHYERLIRV
-130 EDKKAREWYAKEAYE
+130 EDKKAREWYAKEAFE

-165 LMSKKKQPVVNEMQ
+165 LMSKKKQPVVDEMQ

-336 DKEDLRRE
+336 NKEDLRRE

-354 AHPEETGIS
+354 AHPEE
-363 VTNGYAQPD
+363 N
-372 SCFMFAYDLEQD
+372 D
-384 KLLWRS
+384 K
-390 ADQSYNSMNFVV
+390 
-402 KGDVILCGYG
+402 
-412 FTAEDDYL
+412 E
-420 YQINRNTGE
+420 
-429 ILDRLELKKMPDL
+429 
-442 LVEQDGKLYVHTYSY
+442 
-457 DYVIDF
+457 

>member
-1 MKQME
+1 MNEPGKKYNDEDNM
-6 HSYKGE
+6 
-12 EKFLV
+12 LV
-17 NDLKTIVSKARSKA
+17 NDLRSIVSKARSKA

-45 IGKRIVEEEQ
+45 IGQRIVEQEQ
-55 NGEARAEYGKHIIE
+55 NGASRAEYGKHVIE

-74 LTEEFGK
+74 LTKEFGK
-81 GFSETNLINFK
+81 GFSETNIMNFK
-92 KFFLLFKELEIHQTV
+92 KFYLKFKELAIPQTV
-107 SEEFRKQV
+107 SEEFKKQKHQT
-115 LHLLPWSHYERLIRV
+115 LSDESSLLPQKGQTQPAQSELRLLPWSHYERLIRV
-130 EDKKAREWYAKEAYE
+130 EDKKASEWYAKEAFE

-165 LMSKKKQPVVNEMQ
+165 LMSKKKQPVVDEMQ

-217 AIINNLEKFLM
+217 AVINNLEKFLM

-336 DKEDLRRE
+336 NEEDLRRE

-354 AHPEETGIS
+354 AHP
-363 VTNGYAQPD
+363 
-372 SCFMFAYDLEQD
+372 D
-384 KLLWRS
+384 K
-390 ADQSYNSMNFVV
+390 
-402 KGDVILCGYG
+402 
-412 FTAEDDYL
+412 
-420 YQINRNTGE
+420 
-429 ILDRLELKKMPDL
+429 
-442 LVEQDGKLYVHTYSY
+442 
-457 DYVIDF
+457 

>member
-1 MKQME
+1 MKQPRKKYNDEDNM
-6 HSYKGE
+6 
-12 EKFLV
+12 LV
-17 NDLKTIVSKARSKA
+17 NDLRSIVSKARSKA

-45 IGKRIVEEEQ
+45 IGQRIVEQEQ
-55 NGEARAEYGKHIIE
+55 NGASRAEYGKHVIE

-81 GFSETNLINFK
+81 GFSYTNIANYKRFYLTFNNLQI
-92 KFFLLFKELEIHQTV
+92 LQTV
-107 SEEFRKQV
+107 SEEFKKQKHQTLSDESSLLPQKGLTQSV
-115 LHLLPWSHYERLIRV
+115 QSELRLLPWSHYERLIRV
-130 EDKKAREWYAKEAYE
+130 EDRKAREWYAKEAFE

-165 LMSKKKQPVVNEMQ
+165 LMSKKKQPVVDEMQ

-302 GIILCTETDS
+302 GIILCAETDS

-336 DKEDLRRE
+336 NEEDLRRE

-354 AHPEETGIS
+354 AHP
-363 VTNGYAQPD
+363 
-372 SCFMFAYDLEQD
+372 D
-384 KLLWRS
+384 K
-390 ADQSYNSMNFVV
+390 
-402 KGDVILCGYG
+402 
-412 FTAEDDYL
+412 
-420 YQINRNTGE
+420 
-429 ILDRLELKKMPDL
+429 
-442 LVEQDGKLYVHTYSY
+442 
-457 DYVIDF
+457 

>member
-1 MKQME
+1 MKEPGKKNNDEDNM
-6 HSYKGE
+6 
-12 EKFLV
+12 LV
-17 NDLKTIVSKARSKA
+17 NDLRSIVSKARSKA

-45 IGKRIVEEEQ
+45 IGQRIVEQEQ
-55 NGEARAEYGKHIIE
+55 NGASRAEYGKHVIE
-69 VASAA
+69 IASAA

-81 GFSETNLINFK
+81 GFSYTNIANYKRFYLTFSDLQI
-92 KFFLLFKELEIHQTV
+92 LQTL
-107 SEEFRKQV
+107 SEEFKKQKHQT
-115 LHLLPWSHYERLIRV
+115 LSDESSLLPQKGQTPPAQFELRLLPWSHYERLIRV
-130 EDKKAREWYAKEAYE
+130 EDKKAREWYAKEAFNE
-145 QGWSF
+145 GWSY

-344 IERQKELYLM
+344 IERQKELYQM
-354 AHPEETGIS
+354 AHPEE
-363 VTNGYAQPD
+363 N
-372 SCFMFAYDLEQD
+372 D
-384 KLLWRS
+384 K
-390 ADQSYNSMNFVV
+390 
-402 KGDVILCGYG
+402 
-412 FTAEDDYL
+412 E
-420 YQINRNTGE
+420 
-429 ILDRLELKKMPDL
+429 
-442 LVEQDGKLYVHTYSY
+442 
-457 DYVIDF
+457 

>member
-1 MKQME
+1 MKQLNKKYNDEDNM
-6 HSYKGE
+6 
-12 EKFLV
+12 LV
-17 NDLKTIVSKARSKA
+17 NDLRSIVSKARSKA

-45 IGKRIVEEEQ
+45 IGQRIVEQEQ
-55 NGEARAEYGKHIIE
+55 NGASRAEYGKHVIE
-69 VASAA
+69 IASAA

-81 GFSETNLINFK
+81 GFSETNIMNFK
-92 KFFLLFKELEIHQTV
+92 KFYLKFKELAIPQTV
-107 SEEFRKQV
+107 SEEFKKQKHQT
-115 LHLLPWSHYERLIRV
+115 LSDESSLLTQKDQTQSTQSELRLLPWSHYERLIRV
-130 EDKKAREWYAKEAYE
+130 EDKKAREWYAKEAFE
-145 QGWSF
+145 QDWSF

-165 LMSKKKQPVVNEMQ
+165 LMSKKKQPVVDEMQ

-312 DVARYSTLAKNDQ
+312 DVARYSTLARNDQ

-354 AHPEETGIS
+354 AHPEE
-363 VTNGYAQPD
+363 N
-372 SCFMFAYDLEQD
+372 D
-384 KLLWRS
+384 K
-390 ADQSYNSMNFVV
+390 
-402 KGDVILCGYG
+402 
-412 FTAEDDYL
+412 E
-420 YQINRNTGE
+420 
-429 ILDRLELKKMPDL
+429 
-442 LVEQDGKLYVHTYSY
+442 
-457 DYVIDF
+457 

>member
-1 MKQME
+1 MKEPSKKYNDEDNM
-6 HSYKGE
+6 
-12 EKFLV
+12 LV
-17 NDLKTIVSKARSKA
+17 NDLRSIVSKARSKA

-45 IGKRIVEEEQ
+45 IGQRIVEEEQ
-55 NGEARAEYGKHIIE
+55 NGASRAEYGKHVIE

-74 LTEEFGK
+74 LTKEFGK
-81 GFSETNLINFK
+81 GFSETNIMNFK
-92 KFFLLFKELEIHQTV
+92 KFYLKFKELTIPQTL
-107 SEEFRKQV
+107 SEEFKKQKHQT
-115 LHLLPWSHYERLIRV
+115 LSDESSLLPQKGQTQPAQFELRLLPWSHYERLIRV
-130 EDKKAREWYAKEAYE
+130 EDKKAREWYAKEAFNE
-145 QGWSF
+145 GWSF

-165 LMSKKKQPVVNEMQ
+165 LMSKKKQPVVDEMQ

-354 AHPEETGIS
+354 AHPEE
-363 VTNGYAQPD
+363 N
-372 SCFMFAYDLEQD
+372 D
-384 KLLWRS
+384 K
-390 ADQSYNSMNFVV
+390 
-402 KGDVILCGYG
+402 
-412 FTAEDDYL
+412 E
-420 YQINRNTGE
+420 
-429 ILDRLELKKMPDL
+429 
-442 LVEQDGKLYVHTYSY
+442 
-457 DYVIDF
+457 